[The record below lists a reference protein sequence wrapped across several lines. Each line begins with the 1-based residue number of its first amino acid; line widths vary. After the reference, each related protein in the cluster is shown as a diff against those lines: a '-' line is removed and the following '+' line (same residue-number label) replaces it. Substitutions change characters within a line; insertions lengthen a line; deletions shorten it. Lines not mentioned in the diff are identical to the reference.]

1 MPAPIPV
8 DEAIRLDALRA
19 YQILDTEPDAS
30 FDDITKLASIL
41 CDAPIALVSF
51 VDENRQWFKARV
63 GFDGMETDRCISI
76 CAWAILD
83 DELFEVPDMLAD
95 DRFASSSV
103 VLGEPFIRF
112 YAGMPL
118 RSSEGMLLG
127 TLCVID
133 TKPRVLS
140 SSQRDGLRALARQ
153 VSALLDGMVVS
164 RHLAE
169 ALATLDVFDRDFA
182 SCVLCGDVVFKDMQM
197 SFREFLAAHTPAR
210 FHDTVCAPCTP
221 TYDPEPSS
229 SVDDFVR
236 TNALR

>member
-30 FDDITKLASIL
+30 FDDITKLASLL
-41 CDAPIALVSF
+41 CGAPIALVSF

-63 GFDGMETDRCISI
+63 GLDKIETDRCMSI

-83 DELFEVPDMLAD
+83 DQLFEVPDTLAD
-95 DRFASSSV
+95 ARFAHTALV
-103 VLGEPFIRF
+103 VGEPYIRF

-118 RSSEGMLLG
+118 RSSEGMMLG

-133 TKPRVLS
+133 VKPRTLCET
-140 SSQRDGLRALARQ
+140 QREGLRALARQ
-153 VSALLDGMVVS
+153 VSGLLDGMVV
-164 RHLAE
+164 RRRLAE

-182 SCVLCGDVVFKDMQM
+182 SCVLCGDMVFKDKQM
-197 SFREFLAAHTPAR
+197 SFREFLGTHTPAR
-210 FHDTVCAPCTP
+210 FHDTACTPCTP

-229 SVDDFVR
+229 SVEEFVR
-236 TNALR
+236 VNR